1 MKKIW
6 LRILPRISPGIR
18 LKLTFFTLFF
28 VSALLALSFALSFL
42 TQKKELSK
50 SLDNEVKVPLNL
62 ISHNVGELHRIAEGL
77 IQLEVFRIRLKQ
89 NTAKA
94 KQFKKT
100 VLVREE
106 SLGNRWR
113 NLVKSFGGKVKYT
126 YQAQRFDTYFSA
138 YLTEKNLKE
147 FETLLKSFVDFTL
160 NTTVPPGQFAKW
172 RASAARVA
180 EVELLLAAD
189 VKTGENEKTA
199 GEKAKEKKYQT
210 LMSQRRAILIGQLRL
225 PFEPLFVSRLE
236 QASFRPGTIRII
248 SFGNEDYADYKS
260 APRLLDTAAFFRQS
274 EQNRD
279 RKGEEILFPQ
289 DDFKAFRED
298 FFTGQSDARDAV
310 EYVRRSM
317 PHEARF
323 SPIYVNRPVVERAR
337 KILAYQQK
345 DEDLFAQFDAVDQ
358 KFAAALKEIADRKG
372 ERLKVL
378 REKSIP
384 PFKDPEFM
392 GLAGEYRKVAE
403 KRDTEIL
410 TVTGYKAKEKIH
422 SDGIHSK
429 IKERKAA
436 RDAAGKA
443 IKELETKLK
452 TVQGKKKSDIEESAD
467 ELELA
472 IESQKKLFDDA
483 DRALQ
488 DLGLTESSIAGNAEL
503 EALEALISLRNAA
516 LLART
521 KLSLV
526 SEQNSL
532 DRVLKSSAGRK
543 DRDREFSILRQF
555 VYDARSETELVVP
568 RGQISPLAGGV
579 LAMSRTEAEDYLHSL
594 DTMPINA
601 EKGLA
606 RLLLRDNVV
615 GFNVSI
621 INKQEGLDRIKN
633 ATRTLVIF
641 LAVIAVLAI
650 FAAWYFSEV
659 AVRRIA
665 SLSSTSSLVRDGNLN
680 VSFNAKG
687 YDELATLGSS
697 LNGMVEGLKEREEMR
712 GELVAA
718 EEIQKRL
725 LPSHVPKNLKGRA
738 DVAGFY
744 KAMTGVG
751 GDYFDYI
758 GLGNDLVAIA
768 MGDVSNHGVGPALV
782 MAITRSQLHAA
793 LREKEISLKQIL
805 LKLNEQ
811 LYEETPANIF
821 VTFFLAL
828 YNLKTGE
835 MQYISAGHSKPL
847 LLQPSGASKYLEA
860 GGMPL
865 GMDDNDF
872 FSTTIEIQKLKLAPG
887 EAFVQYT
894 DGLTEAMNAGREQ
907 FGYDRVQNV
916 LEESGK
922 SSAHD
927 LLQALAK
934 AVEVFTGTR
943 LDLPGP
949 SALNDDIALVCLK
962 RQADV

>member
-28 VSALLALSFALSFL
+28 VTSLLALSFALSYI
-42 TQKKELSK
+42 TQKKELGK

-89 NTAKA
+89 NTARA

-106 SLGNRWR
+106 SFGNRWR
-113 NLVKSFGGKVKYT
+113 SLVKSFGGKVKYT

-147 FETLLKSFVDFTL
+147 FETLLKSFIDFTL
-160 NTTVPPGQFAKW
+160 NSNVPAVQFAKW
-172 RASAARVA
+172 KANASRVA
-180 EVELLLAAD
+180 EVELLLAA
-189 VKTGENEKTA
+189 ESKTA
-199 GEKAKEKKYQT
+199 EKAREKKYQS
-210 LMSQRRAILIGQLRL
+210 LLSQRKAVLIGQLRQ
-225 PFEPLFVSRLE
+225 PFEPLFVNRLE
-236 QASFRPGTIRII
+236 QASFRPGAIRIV
-248 SFGNEDYADYKS
+248 SYGNEDYADYKV
-260 APRLLDTAAFFRQS
+260 APRLLDTASFFRSLDQT
-274 EQNRD
+274 RD
-279 RKGEEILFPQ
+279 RKAEDILFPQ
-289 DDFKAFRED
+289 EDFKAFRED
-298 FFTGQSDARDAV
+298 FFTGQNDSRDTV
-310 EYVRRSM
+310 EYIRRSM

-345 DEDLFAQFDAVDQ
+345 GEDLLAQFDTVDQ
-358 KFAAALKEIADRKG
+358 KYVALLKEIADRKG

-384 PFKDPEFM
+384 PFKDPDFM
-392 GLAGEYRKVAE
+392 QIAGEYRKMAE
-403 KRDTEIL
+403 KRDAEIL
-410 TVTGYKAKEKIH
+410 QVTRYKEKEKAHFDTIQA
-422 SDGIHSK
+422 K
-429 IKERKAA
+429 IKERRAA
-436 RDAAGKA
+436 RDAAAKA
-443 IKELETKLK
+443 IKENEAKLK
-452 TVQGKKKSDIEESAD
+452 AIQLKKKSDAEQSAD
-467 ELELA
+467 EIELV
-472 IESQKKLFDDA
+472 IETQKKAYDDA
-483 DRALQ
+483 DRVLQ
-488 DLGLTESSIAGNAEL
+488 DLNSAEASFVGNSEL
-503 EALEALISLRNAA
+503 EVLEAILSLRNAA

-521 KLSLV
+521 RLSLV
-526 SEQNSL
+526 SEQSAL
-532 DRVLKSSAGRK
+532 DKVLKTSIGRK
-543 DRDREFSILRQF
+543 ERDREFALLRQF
-555 VYDARSETELVVP
+555 IYDARSETEMPVP
-568 RGQISPLAGGV
+568 RGQASPLAGGV
-579 LAMSRTEAEDYLHSL
+579 LAMSRTEAEDYMHSL
-594 DTMPINA
+594 DTMPVNDA
-601 EKGLA
+601 KGLA

-621 INKQEGLDRIKN
+621 INKQEGLDRIKD

-641 LAVIAVLAI
+641 LSVIAVLAI
-650 FAAWYFSEV
+650 FAAWYFSGV

-665 SLSSTSSLVRDGNLN
+665 SLSSTSALVRDGNLS
-680 VSFNAKG
+680 VTFDAKG

-712 GELVAA
+712 GELMAA

-725 LPSHVPKNLKGRA
+725 LPADVPKNLKGRA
-738 DVAGFY
+738 DLAGFY

-835 MQYISAGHSKPL
+835 MQYVSAGHSKPL
-847 LLQPSGASKYLEA
+847 LLQASGKSKYLEA

-872 FSTTIEIQKLKLAPG
+872 FSTTIEVQKLKLAAG
-887 EAFVQYT
+887 ETFVQYT
-894 DGLTEAMNAGREQ
+894 DGLSEAMNSAREQ
-907 FGYDRVQNV
+907 FGYDRIQAV
-916 LEESGK
+916 LEKSGK
-922 SSAHD
+922 ASAHD
-927 LLQALAK
+927 VLQALAK
-934 AVEVFTGTR
+934 SVENFTGTR

-962 RQADV
+962 RNGDV